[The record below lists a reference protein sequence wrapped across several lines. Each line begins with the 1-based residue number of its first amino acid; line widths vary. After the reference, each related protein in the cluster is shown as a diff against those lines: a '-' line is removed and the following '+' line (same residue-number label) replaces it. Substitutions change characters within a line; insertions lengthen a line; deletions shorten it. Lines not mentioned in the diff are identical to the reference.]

1 MLIVGLGNPGPNYA
15 KTRHNIGFMV
25 VDELIRRTGATKLS
39 SSSFN
44 GELFKFSN
52 HFLLKPMTF
61 MNLSG
66 SSIAAVKSFYK
77 IDSVV
82 VIHDDL
88 DIPFG
93 AVRFKRGGGHGGH
106 NGLKSA
112 DEKITPDYIRIRI
125 GIGKPEHKSEV
136 ASFVLSDF
144 SSSETDALQ
153 PLISHICDSI
163 DALFSTSLAEVSAR
177 YSKKTL

>member
-25 VDELIRRTGATKLS
+25 IDELIRRTGATKLS

-66 SSIAAVKSFYK
+66 NSIAAVKSFYK

-112 DEKITPDYIRIRI
+112 DEKITPDYIRIRV

-136 ASFVLSDF
+136 SSFVLSDF
-144 SSSETDALQ
+144 SSSETDAIK
-153 PLISHICDSI
+153 PLISHICDSV
-163 DALFSTSLAEVSAR
+163 DALLGASLAEVTAK